1 MRLSLRKR
9 RENITYKCT
18 KYKRDNGN
26 IWNIYD
32 SLVITEMQIKI
43 LRLNFFASKWANS
56 KINVIN
62 VRGCYEM
69 VTFIDY
75 VNINYPNILGS
86 YLVIRL
92 GNV

>member
-1 MRLSLRKR
+1 MRL
-9 RENITYKCT
+9 T
-18 KYKRDNGN
+18 
-26 IWNIYD
+26 
-32 SLVITEMQIKI
+32 
-43 LRLNFFASKWANS
+43 FFACKWANS
-56 KINVIN
+56 NINVIN

-75 VNINYPNILGS
+75 VNVNYTNILGS